1 MMCRWL
7 LGIVLLLAGAIGAC
21 SEPPV
26 APAARLSAQ
35 ALHAGASFVP
45 LASST
50 QCTAGG
56 DAAAPLTLPAGYSET
71 VIASEPDYLDVPD
84 MQTLNET
91 GPFAGRFLYRTH
103 ELASNAG
110 VSVTDLWTG
119 ETQVLVRRA
128 DWEAFDGIVWTP
140 WGTILFAEERGVASL
155 PDPDVPAATAGLV
168 YELDPATRQ
177 VAVRPAIGSR
187 AHEGLRFDPQGN
199 LYGISERTT
208 GAIFKFVP
216 DRRGDLSAGQL
227 YALQVINDPGDGT
240 GEAVWVALDR
250 DAVRINSDAAADR
263 VGATGYFRP
272 EDIELATSTGNSPGG
287 AHTLYVA
294 VTGNGTV
301 VRGRVL
307 AVELRNDGTA
317 FVSNYVKVGENA
329 PEDFLMPD
337 NLALDQTGR
346 LFIAEDPGSA
356 ETTGQGDDIWVATPP
371 TGPDRGHAA
380 QVVRFASLTDCVAE
394 PTGLY
399 FDQSNGTLFVDI
411 QHRGGDGLDKT
422 LAVRQE

>member
-1 MMCRWL
+1 MTSRGL
-7 LGIVLLLAGAIGAC
+7 LGIVPLIAGAIGAC
-21 SEPPV
+21 SEAPV
-26 APAARLSAQ
+26 APAPRLSAQ
-35 ALHAGASFVP
+35 ALHAGAPFTP

-50 QCTAGG
+50 QCSFGG
-56 DAAAPLTLPAGYSET
+56 DPAAPLTLPTGHTET

-103 ELASNAG
+103 ELGSNAG
-110 VSVTDLWTG
+110 VSVTDLWAG
-119 ETQVLVRRA
+119 ETHVLVRRS
-128 DWEAFDGIVWTP
+128 DWEALDGIVWTP
-140 WGTILFAEERGVASL
+140 WGTILFAEERTVASF
-155 PDPDVPAATAGLV
+155 PDPDFPSATAGLV
-168 YELDPATRQ
+168 YELDPETAHATP
-177 VAVRPAIGSR
+177 RPAIGSR
-187 AHEGLRFDPQGN
+187 AHEGMRFDPLGN
-199 LYGISERTT
+199 LYGISESNP
-208 GAIFKFVP
+208 GSIFKFEP

-227 YALQVINDPGDGT
+227 YALKVVDDPGDGT
-240 GEAVWVALDR
+240 GEAVWVPLDR
-250 DAVRINSDAAADR
+250 AAVQINSNAEAAR

-294 VTGNGTV
+294 ITGNGTV

-329 PEDFLMPD
+329 PDAFLMPD

-371 TGPDRGHAA
+371 TGPDRGQAA
-380 QVVRFASLTDCVAE
+380 DVVRFASLTDCAAE

-399 FDQSNGTLFVDI
+399 FDVSSGTLFVDI

-422 LAVRQE
+422 VAIRRQ